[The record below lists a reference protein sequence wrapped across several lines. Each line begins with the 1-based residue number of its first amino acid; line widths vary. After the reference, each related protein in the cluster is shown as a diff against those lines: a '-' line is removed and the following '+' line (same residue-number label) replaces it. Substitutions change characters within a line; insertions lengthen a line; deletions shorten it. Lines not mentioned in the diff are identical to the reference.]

1 MSITISLTKAKIIT
15 KERLRLERGPLMK
28 EHDVLFM
35 QAQEAGESTTNIVK
49 EKKRLREITDGVDS
63 CENIT
68 QLSALKASK

>member
-15 KERLRLERGPLMK
+15 KERLRLE
-28 EHDVLFM
+28 
-35 QAQEAGESTTNIVK
+35 EAGESTTNIVK